1 SIIRILHLHSVIF
14 PEIRLLVYT
23 RQKHHKNISIQYI
36 FTHQDINRNKNI
48 QDMDHISMKSIFLV
62 ALLVFTAGVTNI
74 GAEEFT
80 GDNNDGAADLGASA
94 FSLKNPCSR
103 VKSCSCV
110 LGICVCKLHGGSA
123 LTSSSRPLSAAG
135 GDHDDDVVVGTG
147 LNHVKC
153 ELVTACSCVFRTCF
167 CLERRHPPSSLQS
180 HGAEEEL
187 V

>member
-1 SIIRILHLHSVIF
+1 
-14 PEIRLLVYT
+14 
-23 RQKHHKNISIQYI
+23 
-36 FTHQDINRNKNI
+36 
-48 QDMDHISMKSIFLV
+48 MDHISMKLIFLV
-62 ALLVFTAGVTNI
+62 TLLVFTAGVTNI

-80 GDNNDGAADLGASA
+80 GDNNDGADLGASA

-110 LGICVCKLHGGSA
+110 LGVCVCKIHGGSA
-123 LTSSSRPLSAAG
+123 LTSSSRPLSAG
-135 GDHDDDVVVGTG
+135 GDHDDDVVGTG
-147 LNHVKC
+147 LNHVRC

-167 CLERRHPPSSLQS
+167 CLERRNPPSSLRS